1 MTPED
6 SVTHP
11 SSEETRMLSDRLTSL
26 GAPVTTH
33 LYAGGH
39 TGTYG
44 HPERRR
50 ALPMLT
56 AALRR

>member
-1 MTPED
+1 
-6 SVTHP
+6 
-11 SSEETRMLSDRLTSL
+11 MLSDRLTSL